1 MIIFVGSK
9 TPTMNEKY
17 EEIVKNAV
25 SNGYSLERFQEIL
38 SKANFP
44 ESDINSLSEAYTLK
58 KKGTTPS
65 ESPEAQGS
73 MDSTSSS
80 VDADSSLA
88 SPLDATSQG
97 GDYAQGFK
105 QQEILKGIASLDVTS
120 EVATPWSTI
129 KEEED
134 YHRANNNQEAVI
146 DVARKRKE
154 LLDGLNRELEN
165 AVTPGQKLA
174 IGARMDEVNKEYTN
188 LTGDKNPIINENG
201 NTIDESRQNLT
212 NEFQRTAYEVYDDV
226 MEKAETRSEDLDLQ
240 GASNSYILS
249 MVQSIG
255 NQGKALSLAWQDLD
269 AKEGSLDMDFQDL
282 RYDQQIEQIANLYR
296 IGIDKERLQTSAT
309 EDLFVQDEDGNL
321 NVGDG
326 LKKVGLGVAQTI
338 PQIAFTILAPEV
350 ALPVM
355 GAASG
360 ASTWVD
366 VRDRADLNKAQKVSL
381 AVIAGASEYAFER
394 IGIGEINKA
403 RRSLGLI
410 DDIPK
415 STRLR
420 MAKDWITEKNQ
431 LAGAFVN
438 SRAGSALGSA
448 TAEGL
453 EELGVS
459 ITNQVAAHAIAGDE
473 FNGYE
478 IADSFMIGFAA
489 GGGTATVPATL
500 AAGFSAVGSTPFLKD
515 RVKIVNDIKKYKDLA
530 SNPNLSKSERKEL
543 ELELER
549 SNLELKELVNK
560 EEKFYASMNEQDQMD
575 ILSLN
580 QKIRSKID
588 LHAKMKSQEGKDK
601 IMRDVQGLLKEKTEI
616 EKTYGDPF
624 SIVENEDGK
633 VQRKPYKDRKRAE
646 KLNAMLNE
654 LGLGQVE
661 ETAETLA
668 ESTVEFT
675 EDTNLDELVNE
686 FMGDITDAQLT
697 KYGTSRTEIRQA
709 LKETRNMFSALKGIN
724 PDSKIFIHK
733 TPKAFESATGESALD
748 ASGIFLPKES
758 NKNEIHLFAP
768 ALAAGTAIHEVGH
781 EIAGQMG
788 GGFIQEFMKGMSDAV
803 QGDSFLSERYGSFLK
818 GYVEEGADL
827 SEIQEEFFAEF
838 LQDLARGN
846 VSVEV
851 EKSLLNKL
859 RGVINKYAGTDLKI
873 TDERSTLIEAISRM
887 GEKIARG
894 EDILDEALLATV
906 ALEDGMG
913 VAMVNANESDVVG
926 KKKKRQ
932 IITSDD
938 VETYSFKDVVDRVNG
953 RVLLITSDNT
963 GVGNVDGN
971 ELYGG
976 LLYSFLPENV
986 RDGVGFASVDQK
998 SVSSVMKFVETIG
1011 PEGQDVAVFVMQQSP
1026 SAMLG
1031 NYYGFKYFLDAVASS
1046 VPKEQTREILDDFKK
1061 SIVGKKDV
1069 IAAVKS
1075 KLPTLESLPDAA
1087 QKDVDYTQYGNW
1099 KKGAE
1104 VTFNKFIETIDSI
1117 DELTPENIS
1126 VLMDS
1131 TSFKFRKAIVEFL
1144 LPKGYGIE
1152 KGVLSIKKPE
1162 AGKGVP
1168 LLKQAVAKAG
1178 FSQFDFYSKYS
1189 QPEFA
1194 QPEELIAQLNQGQ
1207 KGDWGYIYSGFITN
1221 KNLDSGKSF
1230 QDASGVVHPQFN
1242 AKIPSN
1248 ENFLLDSGYQIDDKF
1263 KDVLGYRASEK
1274 KPNFARVSIAG
1285 SMFMGSPT
1293 KESQSSVVTMANS
1306 LLGGE
1311 KEGLTTQSVIKSTAK
1326 KRKRVQENKAQP
1338 SKEGTW
1344 FVSRDFESV
1353 MNEFPDLYKE
1363 SLDAD
1368 IDKDKFIK
1376 ENNVISIFHGGLAFS
1391 GGKPKKPTEM
1401 SFYAS
1406 SEQSEAKLYAEMEE
1420 GEKASVVE
1428 IFISENDVVDEDVL
1442 FDIMIDMDLRPELY
1456 PETIANE
1463 GYASEWLDPRN
1474 NDFYALSKADRSRLF
1489 KEVSKRGIKAIKIR
1503 DGRNEKSPK
1512 YPADV
1517 TNYIIV
1523 DPSVD
1528 ANTSIE
1534 DFADAKGI
1542 NLESYMSAEAS
1553 GTGNETQVTTNNGTY
1568 QKMINYFKSID
1579 ENFKKKTFADINGGL
1594 GTSNQ
1599 LKYENDI
1606 DNYQVI
1612 EPFYDRKRFPVYS
1625 MTMEDANKA
1634 VKLLGL
1640 NESDKPH
1647 GELNKYVKK
1656 NEEHFTRFETL
1667 VKKGKLPSSKL
1678 KPDYVE
1684 QNGYDIPSESIDYAM
1699 SNAVLNVIP
1708 GDIRQDVTLNFGRSL
1723 KVGGVGLL
1731 STRGTDVATN
1741 KSNVSLSED
1750 PLEFYVASKYT
1761 YQKGFTPNELQA
1773 YVQDV
1778 LGPDFEVERYNKLS
1792 GPAVIIKRIDNTQDL
1807 ESKFVFQNEG
1817 KLKAKKRLNVSNI
1830 GFVSNSV
1837 SSYIESS
1844 LKKQGYTVDVP
1855 YKNPSDR
1862 SIYRYIWARK
1872 GRLDQKVI
1880 ALRVSDHPQRERGS
1894 IYMSEAFRKPTV
1906 GDPFFKQFK
1915 NDAGFDAPSDVMI
1928 FNMYDSNSYGFAMRK
1943 LEEEGLVPAGARNF
1957 VLSRKAVLEGFIDS
1971 FASLPEEGREKAF
1984 ENMIYDLG
1992 FDRATAKEFTKQVS
2006 NEFGKEVSTQEG
2018 FGRVIMANIFQATK
2032 KNNNVLL
2039 DKFFGDIEES
2049 LRAGKDLQD
2058 VMDKYLEDIQKGA
2071 TKEEVSVRMQKV
2083 LRGLEKSYIDRQSN
2097 VKRLVGE
2104 ANMEAVEDL
2113 IITRAGAGAWSKVQF
2128 NKFEKEI
2135 YSGLNSEQ
2143 LEGLDKLIFAMRVIQ
2158 VDSNFDSREKERPKH
2173 PLGFTKEKAEASI
2186 KALKFELGSEMVNE
2200 LERRANV
2207 YFESMRSLFEEAYQ
2221 EGLVTTEAY
2230 EALKNDNYSPRKFLN
2245 FVLNPE
2251 DGTFKNSDSTSKD
2264 FLGELKE
2271 GSEASLIMDSRYL
2284 LQVHTRNTQ
2293 NKIFYN
2299 RMVFN
2304 LAEQIEGKDLD
2315 WIMPSNVKEVEIG
2328 EPVDLSEPGE
2338 ESFMYQPTD
2347 EKVAKPEKGYKNLY
2361 YFQGGRLKALQIKEE
2376 YYSELL
2382 DLEVLA
2388 KSSSSFGRGA
2398 EKTLGALNSV
2408 LRFNATGAG
2417 NPLFFMKDFFRNWL
2431 YAIFRSDVYGRSSFT
2446 VSSAL
2451 MMKDLYSATK
2461 DKVLGRKDYIDLA
2474 KHGGLMDFLAIE
2486 SSPFKNLVY
2495 RKGDSMGFVKRG
2507 IQKTTTG
2514 LTYLSE
2520 TTEVAF
2526 RVAIYKRDLKQRIQ
2540 DYIADNGNEPTQDEL
2555 EALKFSAARASREI
2569 LDFSQGGLAS
2579 KKLDKLLVP
2588 YLNVA
2593 VQGTRG
2599 ILQSMRKDPAKFIR
2613 FMGELGTIAAAIT
2626 YLRLSIDDEEDD
2638 QNIPEYDKRKNFIF
2652 WTGETDEEGK
2662 RQYIRIPKAEQL
2674 SGFLRVFE
2682 IMMEKQIKGEGAFK
2696 DWTADDWKAIGQ
2708 SFSMF
2713 VPVSDVGSFVPAWA
2727 QSLIAYGWNY
2737 DMFRDQVISY
2747 DLGDVLPQDE
2757 GVDSERIEYF
2767 YKALGSAI
2775 GASPSRM
2782 KAAVEKMTT
2791 TPNNSIV
2798 VSLAYGI
2805 ADVLAYGTV
2814 DLGDEI
2820 KAKSNKSSAYQLI
2833 KALNPKERFIK
2844 ESNPKLKMYE
2854 EDIRAKELR
2863 MEEGSKMKLLKISV
2877 EKYVDELINGTMS
2890 RADIIREVE
2899 ALTDEQDL
2907 RNAAVRF
2914 ITKTAQRKDLGI
2926 TSQHWD
2932 VYSAR
2937 SAEEQA
2943 LYLVKH
2949 FKDEESIGLEVKK
2962 MRQAIGFRPA
2972 RELEK
2977 EVLILLN
2984 NR

>member
-17 EEIVKNAV
+17 EELVKNAV

-38 SKANFP
+38 ANANFP
-44 ESDINSLSEAYTLK
+44 ESDIASLSEAYTLK

-65 ESPEAQGS
+65 GSQGAEGS

-88 SPLDATSQG
+88 APLDATSQG

-105 QQEILKGIASLDVTS
+105 QQEILKDIATLDVTS
-120 EVATPWSTI
+120 EATTPWSTI

-134 YHRANNNQEAVI
+134 YHRTNNNQEAVI

-201 NTIDESRQNLT
+201 NTVDESKENLT

-226 MEKAETRSEDLDLQ
+226 MEKAETRAEDLDSQ
-240 GASNSYILS
+240 GSTNSYILS

-309 EDLFVQDEDGNL
+309 EDLFVEDEDGNL
-321 NVGDG
+321 NIGDG
-326 LKKVGLGVAQTI
+326 FKKIGLGVAQTV

-394 IGIGEINKA
+394 IGIREINKA
-403 RRSLGLI
+403 RKSLGLI
-410 DDIPK
+410 DNMPK
-415 STRLR
+415 STRLN
-420 MAKDWITEKNQ
+420 MAKDWVTSQNK

-500 AAGFSAVGSTPFLKD
+500 AAGFSAVGSTPLLKD
-515 RVKIVNDIKKYKDLA
+515 RIKIINDIKKYKDLA

-624 SIVENEDGK
+624 SIVENENGK
-633 VQRKPYKDRKRAE
+633 VERKPYKDRKRAE

-709 LKETRNMFSALKGIN
+709 LKETRNMFSALKSIN

-733 TPKAFESATGESALD
+733 TPKAFEGATGESALD

-788 GGFIQEFMKGMSDAV
+788 GGFIQEFMKGMNDAV
-803 QGDSFLSERYGSFLK
+803 QGDTFLSERYGSFLK
-818 GYVEEGADL
+818 GYVQEGADL

-859 RGVINKYAGTDLKI
+859 RSVINKYAGTDLKI
-873 TDERSTLIEAISRM
+873 TDARSTLIEAISRM

-906 ALEDGMG
+906 SLEDGMG
-913 VAMVNANESDVVG
+913 VAVVNANESDVVN

-938 VETYSFKDVVDRVNG
+938 VETYSFKDVIDRVNG
-953 RVLLITSDNT
+953 RVLIITSDNT
-963 GVGNVDGN
+963 GVGNVDGD

-986 RDGVGFASVDQK
+986 RDGVGFASVDTK
-998 SVSSVMKFVETIG
+998 SVTSIMNFVEAVG

-1031 NYYGFKYFLDAVASS
+1031 NYYAFKYFLNAMSRS
-1046 VPKEQTREILDDFKK
+1046 VTKEQNKDVINDLKDSLVKKK
-1061 SIVGKKDV
+1061 SIIEALKSGVPTKQNIPIHSMTIEDANKAMKLLGIRKQKNPYVAISKHVSESKKN
-1069 IAAVKS
+1069 
-1075 KLPTLESLPDAA
+1075 E
-1087 QKDVDYTQYGNW
+1087 NW
-1099 KKGAE
+1099 KQ
-1104 VTFNKFIETIDSI
+1104 NKEKFDSI
-1117 DELTPENIS
+1117 VKQGLLPSYNPNIVEEMEFIDWSKFGEWKGKTSEERQEGKSSYENFVRILNTVEEITPDTVSEL
-1126 VLMDS
+1126 LDA
-1131 TSFKFRKAIVEFL
+1131 TSFKFRQTLMKL
-1144 LPKGYGIE
+1144 LIPTGFGDSKG
-1152 KGVLSIKKPE
+1152 SFMFKKPY
-1162 AGKGVP
+1162 ADSSSP
-1168 LLKQAVAKAG
+1168 LVKQILAENG
-1178 FSQFDFYSKYS
+1178 YSQADFFMKYS

-1194 QPEELIAQLNQGQ
+1194 EPEELLNQL
-1207 KGDWGYIYSGFITN
+1207 KGGKEADWGYTYSGFITN
-1221 KNLDSGKSF
+1221 KNLESGKEF
-1230 QDASGVVHPQFN
+1230 QDNSGLVHPQFN
-1242 AKIPSN
+1242 AKIPSS
-1248 ENFLLDSGYQIDDKF
+1248 ENFLLDSGYQIDNKF
-1263 KDVLGYRASEK
+1263 KGVLNYRDSNK
-1274 KPNFARVSIAG
+1274 DPDYIRVSIAG
-1285 SMFMGSPT
+1285 SMFMGSRGT
-1293 KESQSSVVTMANS
+1293 KSQSSVVTLANS

-1326 KRKRVQENKAQP
+1326 KRKRVDENKVEP

-1344 FVSRDFESV
+1344 LRSRDFDSV
-1353 MNEFPDLYKE
+1353 MDEFPDLYKE
-1363 SLDAD
+1363 S
-1368 IDKDKFIK
+1368 ID
-1376 ENNVISIFHGGLAFS
+1376 
-1391 GGKPKKPTEM
+1391 
-1401 SFYAS
+1401 
-1406 SEQSEAKLYAEMEE
+1406 EE
-1420 GEKASVVE
+1420 
-1428 IFISENDVVDEDVL
+1428 
-1442 FDIMIDMDLRPELY
+1442 
-1456 PETIANE
+1456 
-1463 GYASEWLDPRN
+1463 
-1474 NDFYALSKADRSRLF
+1474 
-1489 KEVSKRGIKAIKIR
+1489 
-1503 DGRNEKSPK
+1503 
-1512 YPADV
+1512 
-1517 TNYIIV
+1517 
-1523 DPSVD
+1523 
-1528 ANTSIE
+1528 
-1534 DFADAKGI
+1534 
-1542 NLESYMSAEAS
+1542 AEAS

-1568 QKMINYFKSID
+1568 QKMINYFKGID
-1579 ENFKKKTFADINGGL
+1579 KNFKSKTFADINGGL

-1625 MTMEDANKA
+1625 MTMADANKA
-1634 VKLLGL
+1634 IKLLGL
-1640 NESDKPH
+1640 NETDKPH

-1656 NEEHFTRFETL
+1656 NEENFTRFETL

-1678 KPDYVE
+1678 APDYVE
-1684 QNGYDIPSESIDYAM
+1684 QNGYDIPSESVDYAM

-1708 GDIRQDVTLNFGRSL
+1708 GDIRQDVTLNFGRAL
-1723 KVGGVGLL
+1723 KVGGVGVL
-1731 STRGTDVATN
+1731 STRGKDVATN
-1741 KSNVSLSED
+1741 KSNQSLSED

-1761 YQKGFTPNELQA
+1761 YQKGFTPSELQA

-1778 LGPDFEVERYNKLS
+1778 LGPDFEVEKYSKLS

-1830 GFVSNSV
+1830 GNVSNSV
-1837 SSYIESS
+1837 ASYIESS
-1844 LKKQGYTVDVP
+1844 LKKQGYTVDLP

-1862 SIYRYIWARK
+1862 SVYKYIWARK
-1872 GRLDQKVI
+1872 GRLDQRVI

-1928 FNMYDSNSYGFAMRK
+1928 FNMYDSNSYGLAMRK
-1943 LEEEGLVPAGARNF
+1943 LEEEGLVPSGARNF
-1957 VLSRKAVLEGFIDS
+1957 ILSRKAMLEGFIDS

-2006 NEFGKEVSTQEG
+2006 NEFGKETSTSPQ
-2018 FGRVIMANIFQATK
+2018 FGRVVMANIFQASK

-2039 DKFFGDIEES
+2039 NKFFGDIEES

-2058 VMDKYLEDIQKGA
+2058 VMDKYLEDIKKGA

-2113 IITRAGAGAWSKVQF
+2113 IITRSGAGAWSKVQF
-2128 NKFEKEI
+2128 SKFEKEI

-2158 VDSNFDSREKERPKH
+2158 VDSNFDSREKERPSH

-2207 YFESMRSLFEEAYQ
+2207 YFESMRSLFEEAYE

-2251 DGTFKNSDSTSKD
+2251 DGTFKNSDSSSKD
-2264 FLGELKE
+2264 FLAELKG
-2271 GSEASLIMDSRYL
+2271 GSEGSLIMDSRYL

-2304 LAEQIEGKDLD
+2304 LADQIEGKDLD
-2315 WIMPSNVKEVEIG
+2315 WIMPSNVKDVEIG
-2328 EPVDLSEPGE
+2328 EAVDLSEPGE
-2338 ESFMYQPTD
+2338 ESFMYQPTE
-2347 EKVAKPEKGYKNLY
+2347 EKVTKPEKGYKNLY
-2361 YFQGGRLKALQIKEE
+2361 YFQGGKLKALQIKEE
-2376 YYSELL
+2376 YYEELL

-2398 EKTLGALNSV
+2398 ERTLGALNSV

-2486 SSPFKNLVY
+2486 SSPYKNLVY
-2495 RKGDSMGFVKRG
+2495 RKGDSLGFVKRG

-2526 RVAIYKRDLKQRIQ
+2526 RVAIYKRDLKQRIE
-2540 DYIADNGNEPTQDEL
+2540 DYIADKGHEPTQDEL

-2613 FMGELGTIAAAIT
+2613 FTAELGTIAAAIT
-2626 YLRLSIDDEEDD
+2626 YLRLSVDDEDDD
-2638 QNIPEYDKRKNFIF
+2638 QNIAEYDKRKNFIF

-2662 RQYIRIPKAEQL
+2662 REYIRIPKAEQL
-2674 SGFLRVFE
+2674 AGFLRVFE
-2682 IMMEKQIKGEGAFK
+2682 IMMEKELKGDGAFK

-2737 DMFRDQVISY
+2737 DMFRDQLIAY
-2747 DLGDVLPQDE
+2747 DMGDILPQDE
-2757 GVDSERIEYF
+2757 GIDSERIEYF
-2767 YKALGSAI
+2767 YKALGSSM
-2775 GASPSRM
+2775 GASPARM

-2791 TPNNSIV
+2791 TPSNSIV

-2833 KALNPKERFIK
+2833 KALNPKERFIRK
-2844 ESNPKLKMYE
+2844 TNPNLKLYE
-2854 EDIRAKELR
+2854 DDLSAKELR
-2863 MEEGSKMKLLKISV
+2863 MQEGSKMKLLKVSV

-2890 RADIIREVE
+2890 RTDIIREVE

-2949 FKDEESIGLEVKK
+2949 FKDEESIGLEVRK

-2977 EVLILLN
+2977 EVKTLLN
-2984 NR
+2984 NK

>member
-17 EEIVKNAV
+17 EELVKNAV
-25 SNGYSLERFQEIL
+25 SNGHSLERFQEIL
-38 SKANFP
+38 ANANFP
-44 ESDINSLSEAYTLK
+44 ESDIASLSEAYTLK

-65 ESPEAQGS
+65 ESQGAEGS

-88 SPLDATSQG
+88 APLDATSQG

-134 YHRANNNQEAVI
+134 YHRANNNQEGVI
-146 DVARKRKE
+146 EVARKRKDE
-154 LLDGLNRELEN
+154 LDFLNTSINVSSGQAIAFRQYTGVDESKNLGLSEESLISQ
-165 AVTPGQKLA
+165 ASKL
-174 IGARMDEVNKEYTN
+174 NKQYTD
-188 LTGDKNPIINENG
+188 LTGDDNKIIEEDGSVNE
-201 NTIDESRQNLT
+201 ESKENLT
-212 NEFQRTAYEVYDDV
+212 KEFQRTSYEVYDDV
-226 MEKAETRSEDLDLQ
+226 MDSAKTRAEDLEMQDAWNPYVAAMGQSVINMATDLTYTLQ
-240 GASNSYILS
+240 DMFAPEGA
-249 MVQSIG
+249 
-255 NQGKALSLAWQDLD
+255 
-269 AKEGSLDMDFQDL
+269 MDSKMQYY
-282 RYDQQIEQIANLYR
+282 RYDKQIEHLANLYR
-296 IGIDKERLQTSAT
+296 VGIEEDRLQTSAT
-309 EDLFVQDEDGNL
+309 EDLFVRDEDGNL
-321 NVGDG
+321 NIGDG
-326 LKKVGLGVAQTI
+326 FKKIGFGVAQTL
-338 PQIAFTILAPEV
+338 PQIAFTIAAPEI
-350 ALPVM
+350 ALPIM
-355 GAASG
+355 GASSA
-360 ASTWVD
+360 ASTWID
-366 VRDRADLNKAQKVSL
+366 VRDRADLNQSQKVSL
-381 AVIAGASEYAFER
+381 ALIAGASEYAFER

-403 RRSLGLI
+403 RRSLGII
-410 DDIPK
+410 DNIPK
-415 STRLR
+415 STRLN
-420 MAKDWITEKNQ
+420 MAKDWVTSQNK

-438 SRAGSALGSA
+438 SRIGGALGSA

-459 ITNQVAAHAIAGDE
+459 ITNQVAAHKIAGDE

-500 AAGFSAVGSTPFLKD
+500 AAGFSAVGSTPLLKD
-515 RVKIVNDIKKYKDLA
+515 RIKIINDIKKYKDLA

-624 SIVENEDGK
+624 SIVENENGK
-633 VQRKPYKDRKRAE
+633 VERKPYKDRKRAE

-709 LKETRNMFSALKGIN
+709 LKETRNMFSALKSIN

-733 TPKAFESATGESALD
+733 TPKAFEGATGESALD

-788 GGFIQEFMKGMSDAV
+788 GGFIQEFMKGMNDAV
-803 QGDSFLSERYGSFLK
+803 QGDTFLSERYGSFLK

-859 RGVINKYAGTDLKI
+859 RSVINKYAGTDLKI
-873 TDERSTLIEAISRM
+873 TDARTTLIEAISRM

-906 ALEDGMG
+906 SLEDGMG
-913 VAMVNANESDVVG
+913 VAVVNANESDVVN

-938 VETYSFKDVVDRVNG
+938 VETYSFKDVIDRVNG
-953 RVLLITSDNT
+953 RVLIITSDNT
-963 GVGNVDGN
+963 GVGNVDGD

-998 SVSSVMKFVETIG
+998 SVSSIMNFVETIG
-1011 PEGQDVAVFVMQQSP
+1011 PEGQDVAVFIMQQSP
-1026 SAMLG
+1026 GAMLG
-1031 NYYGFKYFLDAVASS
+1031 NYYGMKYFLNAVSKS
-1046 VPKEQTREILDDFKK
+1046 VPKEQTREVLDNLK
-1061 SIVGKKDV
+1061 SAIVGKKDV
-1069 IAAVKS
+1069 IEALKSDLPVVKDI
-1075 KLPTLESLPDAA
+1075 PESQRDNI
-1087 QKDVDYTQYGNW
+1087 DWTQYGNW
-1099 KKGAE
+1099 KGRTPQEKQASE
-1104 VTFNKFIETIDSI
+1104 KVYNDFVEMLDSI
-1117 DELTPENIS
+1117 EELSPEVIS
-1126 VLMDS
+1126 ALIDV
-1131 TSFKFRKAIVEFL
+1131 TSFKFRKSLMEFLIPSGYGKVKGNVEFKA
-1144 LPKGYGIE
+1144 PYASE
-1152 KGVLSIKKPE
+1152 KAPLIKKIL
-1162 AGKGVP
+1162 ADSGYS
-1168 LLKQAVAKAG
+1168 QA
-1178 FSQFDFYSKYS
+1178 DFFMKYS

-1194 QPEELIAQLNQGQ
+1194 QPEELISQLKEG
-1207 KGDWGYIYSGFITN
+1207 KEADWGYTYSGFITN
-1221 KNLDSGKSF
+1221 KNLESGEEF
-1230 QDASGVVHPQFN
+1230 QKNSGVVHPQFN
-1242 AKIPSN
+1242 AKIPSS
-1248 ENFLLDSGYQIDDKF
+1248 ENFLLDSGYQIDNKF
-1263 KDVLGYRASEK
+1263 KGVLNYRDSNK
-1274 KPNFARVSIAG
+1274 DPNYVRVSIAG
-1285 SMFMGSPT
+1285 SMFMGSRGT
-1293 KESQSSVVTMANS
+1293 KSQSSVVTLANS

-1326 KRKRVQENKAQP
+1326 KRKRVDQNKVEP

-1344 FVSRDFESV
+1344 IRSRDFDSV
-1353 MNEFPDLYKE
+1353 MDEFPDLYKE
-1363 SLDAD
+1363 S
-1368 IDKDKFIK
+1368 ID
-1376 ENNVISIFHGGLAFS
+1376 
-1391 GGKPKKPTEM
+1391 
-1401 SFYAS
+1401 
-1406 SEQSEAKLYAEMEE
+1406 EE
-1420 GEKASVVE
+1420 
-1428 IFISENDVVDEDVL
+1428 
-1442 FDIMIDMDLRPELY
+1442 
-1456 PETIANE
+1456 
-1463 GYASEWLDPRN
+1463 
-1474 NDFYALSKADRSRLF
+1474 
-1489 KEVSKRGIKAIKIR
+1489 
-1503 DGRNEKSPK
+1503 
-1512 YPADV
+1512 
-1517 TNYIIV
+1517 
-1523 DPSVD
+1523 
-1528 ANTSIE
+1528 
-1534 DFADAKGI
+1534 
-1542 NLESYMSAEAS
+1542 AEAS

-1568 QKMINYFKSID
+1568 QKMINYFKGID
-1579 ENFKKKTFADINGGL
+1579 KNFKSKTFADINGGL

-1625 MTMEDANKA
+1625 MTMADANKA
-1634 VKLLGL
+1634 IKLLGL
-1640 NESDKPH
+1640 NETDKPH

-1656 NEEHFTRFETL
+1656 NEENFTRFETL

-1678 KPDYVE
+1678 APDYVE

-1708 GDIRQDVTLNFGRSL
+1708 GDIRQDVTLNFGRAL
-1723 KVGGVGLL
+1723 KVGGVGVL
-1731 STRGTDVATN
+1731 STRGKDVATN
-1741 KSNVSLSED
+1741 KSNQSLSED

-1761 YQKGFTPNELQA
+1761 YQKGFTPSELQA

-1778 LGPDFEVERYNKLS
+1778 LGPDFEVEKYSKLS

-1807 ESKFVFQNEG
+1807 ESKFVFQNKG

-1830 GFVSNSV
+1830 GNVSNSV
-1837 SSYIESS
+1837 ASYIESS
-1844 LKKQGYTVDVP
+1844 LKKQGYTVDLP

-1862 SIYRYIWARK
+1862 SVYKYLWARK
-1872 GRLDQKVI
+1872 GRLDQRVI

-1928 FNMYDSNSYGFAMRK
+1928 FNMYDSSSYGLAMRK
-1943 LEEEGLVPAGARNF
+1943 LEEEGLVPSGARNF
-1957 VLSRKAVLEGFIDS
+1957 ILSRKAMLEGFIDS

-2006 NEFGKEVSTQEG
+2006 NEFGKETSTSPQ
-2018 FGRVIMANIFQATK
+2018 FGRVVMANIFQASK

-2039 DKFFGDIEES
+2039 NKFFGDIEES

-2058 VMDKYLEDIQKGA
+2058 VMDKYLEDIKKGA

-2113 IITRAGAGAWSKVQF
+2113 IITRSGAGAWSKVQF
-2128 NKFEKEI
+2128 SKFEKEI

-2158 VDSNFDSREKERPKH
+2158 VDSNFDSREKERPSH

-2207 YFESMRSLFEEAYQ
+2207 YFESMRSLFEEAYE

-2251 DGTFKNSDSTSKD
+2251 DGTFKNSDSSSKD
-2264 FLGELKE
+2264 FLAELKG
-2271 GSEASLIMDSRYL
+2271 GSEGSLIMDSRYL

-2304 LAEQIEGKDLD
+2304 LADQIEGKDLD
-2315 WIMPSNVKEVEIG
+2315 WIMPSNVKDVEIG
-2328 EPVDLSEPGE
+2328 EPIDLSEPGE
-2338 ESFMYQPTD
+2338 ESFMYQPTE
-2347 EKVAKPEKGYKNLY
+2347 EKVTKPEKGYKNLY
-2361 YFQGGRLKALQIKEE
+2361 YFQGGKLKALQIKEE
-2376 YYSELL
+2376 YYEELL

-2388 KSSSSFGRGA
+2388 KSSTSFGRGA
-2398 EKTLGALNSV
+2398 ERTLGALNSV

-2486 SSPFKNLVY
+2486 SSPYKNLVY
-2495 RKGDSMGFVKRG
+2495 RKGDSLGFVKRG

-2526 RVAIYKRDLKQRIQ
+2526 RVAIYKRDLKQRIE
-2540 DYIADNGNEPTQDEL
+2540 DYIAKEGHEPTQDEL

-2613 FMGELGTIAAAIT
+2613 FTAELGTIAAAIT
-2626 YLRLSIDDEEDD
+2626 YLRLSIDDEDDD
-2638 QNIPEYDKRKNFIF
+2638 QNIAEYDKRKNFIF

-2662 RQYIRIPKAEQL
+2662 REYIRIPKAEQL
-2674 SGFLRVFE
+2674 AGFLRVFE
-2682 IMMEKQIKGEGAFK
+2682 IMMEKQLKGDGAFK
-2696 DWTADDWKAIGQ
+2696 NWTVDDWKAIGE

-2727 QSLIAYGWNY
+2727 QSIMAYSYNW
-2737 DMFRDQVISY
+2737 DMFRKQVVSY
-2747 DLGDVLPQDE
+2747 EMGDLLPQDE
-2757 GVDSERIEYF
+2757 GINNERIEYF
-2767 YKALGSAI
+2767 YKALGSAM
-2775 GASPSRM
+2775 GASPARM

-2791 TPNNSIV
+2791 TPSNSVV

-2805 ADVLAYGTV
+2805 ADALAYGTV

-2820 KAKSNKSSAYQLI
+2820 KAKSKKSSAYQLI

-2844 ESNPKLKMYE
+2844 ESNPNIKNYQEDYVAKEMEMEQGSQIKMLKM
-2854 EDIRAKELR
+2854 KT
-2863 MEEGSKMKLLKISV
+2863 
-2877 EKYVDELINGTMS
+2877 EKYSDDLINGKIS
-2890 RADIIREVE
+2890 IEEVVSE
-2899 ALTDEQDL
+2899 VKKLTDEPDL
-2907 RNAAVRF
+2907 IKLTVRWVS
-2914 ITKTAQRKDLGI
+2914 KTAIRRRFGI
-2926 TSQHWD
+2926 GSTHSD
-2932 VYSAR
+2932 VYYSRTAKM
-2937 SAEEQA
+2937 QA
-2943 LYLVKH
+2943 HFLVKH
-2949 FKDEESIGLEVKK
+2949 FGDEDNIKEEVNRMNK
-2962 MRQAIGFRPA
+2962 ALGFRPA
-2972 RELEK
+2972 LGLK
-2977 EVLILLN
+2977 QEVDKLLN
-2984 NR
+2984 NK

>member
-1 MIIFVGSK
+1 
-9 TPTMNEKY
+9 MNEKY

-88 SPLDATSQG
+88 APLDASSQG

-134 YHRANNNQEAVI
+134 YHRANNNQEGVI
-146 DVARKRKE
+146 EVARKRKDQ
-154 LLDGLNRELEN
+154 LDFLNTSINVSSGDAIAFRQYTGVDESQQRGLNEESL
-165 AVTPGQKLA
+165 VSQSSKL
-174 IGARMDEVNKEYTN
+174 NKQYTD
-188 LTGDKNPIINENG
+188 LTGDNNKIIEEDGSVNE
-201 NTIDESRQNLT
+201 ESKDNLT
-212 NEFQRTAYEVYDDV
+212 KEFQRTSYEVYEDV
-226 MEKAETRSEDLDLQ
+226 MDNAKTRADDLEMQDAWNPYVAAMGQSVINQATALTYTLQ
-240 GASNSYILS
+240 DMFAPEGA
-249 MVQSIG
+249 
-255 NQGKALSLAWQDLD
+255 
-269 AKEGSLDMDFQDL
+269 MDTKFQDF
-282 RYDQQIEQIANLYR
+282 RYDQQIEHLATLYR
-296 IGIDKERLQTSAT
+296 VGVEEDRLQTSAT
-309 EDLFVQDEDGNL
+309 EDLFVKDEDGNL
-321 NVGDG
+321 NIGDG
-326 LKKVGLGVAQTI
+326 FRKIGLGVAQTI
-338 PQIAFTILAPEV
+338 PQIAFTIAAPEI

-366 VRDRADLNKAQKVSL
+366 IRDRADLNKSQKVSL
-381 AVIAGASEYAFER
+381 AIIAGASEYAFER

-403 RRSLGLI
+403 RKSLGII
-410 DDIPK
+410 DNIPK
-415 STRLR
+415 STRLN
-420 MAKDWITEKNQ
+420 MAKDWVTSQNK

-438 SRAGSALGSA
+438 SRIGGALGSA

-459 ITNQVAAHAIAGDE
+459 ITNQVAAHKIAGDE

-500 AAGFSAVGSTPFLKD
+500 AAGFSAVGSTPLLKD
-515 RVKIVNDIKKYKDLA
+515 RIKIINDIKKYKDLA
-530 SNPNLSKSERKEL
+530 SNPSLSKSERKEL

-624 SIVENEDGK
+624 SIVENENGK
-633 VQRKPYKDRKRAE
+633 VERKPYKDRKRAE

-709 LKETRNMFSALKGIN
+709 LKETRNMFSALKSIN

-733 TPKAFESATGESALD
+733 TPKAFEGATGESALD

-859 RGVINKYAGTDLKI
+859 RSVINKYAGTDLKI

-906 ALEDGMG
+906 SLEDGMG
-913 VAMVNANESDVVG
+913 VAVVNANESDVVN

-938 VETYSFKDVVDRVNG
+938 VETYSFKDVIDRVDG
-953 RVLLITSDNT
+953 RVLIITSDNT
-963 GVGNVDGN
+963 GVGNVDGD

-998 SVSSVMKFVETIG
+998 SVSSIMNFVEAVG

-1026 SAMLG
+1026 GAMLG
-1031 NYYGFKYFLDAVASS
+1031 NYYGMKYFLNAVSKS
-1046 VPKEQTREILDDFKK
+1046 VPKEQTREVLDNLK
-1061 SIVGKKDV
+1061 SAIVGKKDV
-1069 IAAVKS
+1069 IAALKSDLPIVKNI
-1075 KLPTLESLPDAA
+1075 PESQRDNI
-1087 QKDVDYTQYGNW
+1087 DWTQYGNW
-1099 KKGAE
+1099 KGKTEIEKQASEKVYNDFVEMLDSVEELSPE
-1104 VTFNKFIETIDSI
+1104 VISALID
-1117 DELTPENIS
+1117 
-1126 VLMDS
+1126 V
-1131 TSFKFRKAIVEFL
+1131 TSFKFRKALMEFLIPTGYGKVKGTVEFKAPYASDKAPL
-1144 LPKGYGIE
+1144 
-1152 KGVLSIKKPE
+1152 IKQILAE
-1162 AGKGVP
+1162 
-1168 LLKQAVAKAG
+1168 AG
-1178 FSQFDFYSKYS
+1178 FSQADFFMKYS

-1194 QPEELIAQLNQGQ
+1194 QPEELINQLKDG
-1207 KGDWGYIYSGFITN
+1207 KEADWGYTYSGFITN
-1221 KNLDSGKSF
+1221 KNLDSGKEF
-1230 QDASGVVHPQFN
+1230 QDNSGVVHPQFN
-1242 AKIPSN
+1242 AKIPSS
-1248 ENFLLDSGYQIDDKF
+1248 ENFLLDSGYQIDNKF
-1263 KDVLGYRASEK
+1263 KGVLNYRDSNK
-1274 KPNFARVSIAG
+1274 DPNYIRVSIAG
-1285 SMFMGSPT
+1285 SMFMGSRG
-1293 KESQSSVVTMANS
+1293 KKSQSSVVTLANS

-1326 KRKRVQENKAQP
+1326 KRKRVDENKVEP

-1344 FVSRDFESV
+1344 IRSRDFDSV
-1353 MNEFPDLYKE
+1353 MDEFPDLYKE
-1363 SLDAD
+1363 S
-1368 IDKDKFIK
+1368 ID
-1376 ENNVISIFHGGLAFS
+1376 
-1391 GGKPKKPTEM
+1391 
-1401 SFYAS
+1401 
-1406 SEQSEAKLYAEMEE
+1406 EE
-1420 GEKASVVE
+1420 
-1428 IFISENDVVDEDVL
+1428 
-1442 FDIMIDMDLRPELY
+1442 
-1456 PETIANE
+1456 
-1463 GYASEWLDPRN
+1463 
-1474 NDFYALSKADRSRLF
+1474 
-1489 KEVSKRGIKAIKIR
+1489 
-1503 DGRNEKSPK
+1503 
-1512 YPADV
+1512 
-1517 TNYIIV
+1517 
-1523 DPSVD
+1523 
-1528 ANTSIE
+1528 
-1534 DFADAKGI
+1534 
-1542 NLESYMSAEAS
+1542 AEAS

-1568 QKMINYFKSID
+1568 QKMINYFKGID
-1579 ENFKKKTFADINGGL
+1579 KNFKSKTFADINGGL

-1625 MTMEDANKA
+1625 MTMADANKA
-1634 VKLLGL
+1634 IKLLGL
-1640 NESDKPH
+1640 NETDKPH

-1656 NEEHFTRFETL
+1656 NEENFTRFETL

-1678 KPDYVE
+1678 TPDYVE

-1708 GDIRQDVTLNFGRSL
+1708 GDIRQDVTLNFGRAL
-1723 KVGGVGLL
+1723 KVGGVGVL
-1731 STRGTDVATN
+1731 STRGKDVATN
-1741 KSNVSLSED
+1741 KSNQSLSED

-1761 YQKGFTPNELQA
+1761 YQKGFTPSELQA

-1778 LGPDFEVERYNKLS
+1778 LGQDFEVEKYSKLS

-1837 SSYIESS
+1837 SAYIESS

-1855 YKNPSDR
+1855 YKNPSKE

-1880 ALRVSDHPQRERGS
+1880 ALRVSTHKQRERGS

-1915 NDAGFDAPSDVMI
+1915 NDAKFDAPSDVMI

-1957 VLSRKAVLEGFIDS
+1957 VLSRKAILEGFIDS

-2006 NEFGKEVSTQEG
+2006 NEFGKETSTSPQ
-2018 FGRVIMANIFQATK
+2018 FGRVVMANIFQASK

-2039 DKFFGDIEES
+2039 NKFFGDIEES

-2058 VMDKYLEDIQKGA
+2058 VMDKYLEDIKKGA

-2113 IITRAGAGAWSKVQF
+2113 IITRSGAGAWSKVQF
-2128 NKFEKEI
+2128 SKFEKEI

-2158 VDSNFDSREKERPKH
+2158 VDSNFDSREKERPSH

-2251 DGTFKNSDSTSKD
+2251 DGTFKNSDSSSKD
-2264 FLGELKE
+2264 FLAELKG
-2271 GSEASLIMDSRYL
+2271 GSEGSLIMDSRYL

-2299 RMVFN
+2299 RMVFS

-2361 YFQGGRLKALQIKEE
+2361 YFQGGKLKALQIKEE
-2376 YYSELL
+2376 YYEELL

-2398 EKTLGALNSV
+2398 ERTLGALNSV

-2446 VSSAL
+2446 ISSAL

-2486 SSPFKNLVY
+2486 SSPYKNLVY
-2495 RKGDSMGFVKRG
+2495 RKGDSLGFVKRG

-2526 RVAIYKRDLKQRIQ
+2526 RVAIYKRDLKQRIE
-2540 DYIADNGNEPTQDEL
+2540 DYVAKEGHEPTQDEL

-2613 FMGELGTIAAAIT
+2613 FTAELGTIAAAIT

-2674 SGFLRVFE
+2674 AGFLRIFE

-2737 DMFRDQVISY
+2737 DMFRDQVVSY
-2747 DLGDVLPQDE
+2747 DMGDILPQDE
-2757 GVDSERIEYF
+2757 GIDSERIEYF

-2820 KAKSNKSSAYQLI
+2820 KSKSNKSSAYQLI

-2854 EDIRAKELR
+2854 EDISAKELR
-2863 MEEGSKMKLLKISV
+2863 MQEGSKMKLLKISV

>member
-38 SKANFP
+38 ANANFP

-65 ESPEAQGS
+65 ESQGAEGS

-88 SPLDATSQG
+88 APLDATSQG

-105 QQEILKGIASLDVTS
+105 QQEILKDIATLDVTS
-120 EVATPWSTI
+120 EATTPWSTI

-134 YHRANNNQEAVI
+134 YHRTNNNQEAVI
-146 DVARKRKE
+146 DVVRKRKE

-174 IGARMDEVNKEYTN
+174 IGARMDEVNREYTN

-201 NTIDESRQNLT
+201 NTVDESKENLT
-212 NEFQRTAYEVYDDV
+212 KEFQRTAYEVYDDV
-226 MEKAETRSEDLDLQ
+226 MEKAETRVEDLDYQ
-240 GASNSYILS
+240 GATNSYILS

-309 EDLFVQDEDGNL
+309 EDLFFKDEDGNL
-321 NVGDG
+321 NLGDG
-326 LKKVGLGVAQTI
+326 FKKIGLGVAQTV

-403 RRSLGLI
+403 RKSLGII
-410 DDIPK
+410 DNIPK
-415 STRLR
+415 STRLN
-420 MAKDWITEKNQ
+420 MAKDWVTSQNK

-438 SRAGSALGSA
+438 SRIGGALGSA

-500 AAGFSAVGSTPFLKD
+500 AAGFSAVGSTPLLKD
-515 RVKIVNDIKKYKDLA
+515 RIKIINDIKKYKDLA

-624 SIVENEDGK
+624 SIVENENGK
-633 VQRKPYKDRKRAE
+633 VERKPYKDRKRAE

-733 TPKAFESATGESALD
+733 TPKAFEGATGESALD

-803 QGDSFLSERYGSFLK
+803 QGDTFLSERYGSFLK
-818 GYVEEGADL
+818 GYVQEGADL

-859 RGVINKYAGTDLKI
+859 RSVINKYAGTDLKI

-906 ALEDGMG
+906 TLEDGMG
-913 VAMVNANESDVVG
+913 VAMVNANESNVVG
-926 KKKKRQ
+926 NKKKRQ

-953 RVLLITSDNT
+953 RVLIITSDNT
-963 GVGNVDGN
+963 GVGNVDGD

-998 SVSSVMKFVETIG
+998 SVSSIMNFVETIG
-1011 PEGQDVAVFVMQQSP
+1011 PEGQDVAVFIMQQSP
-1026 SAMLG
+1026 GAMLG
-1031 NYYGFKYFLDAVASS
+1031 NYYGMKYFLNAVSKS
-1046 VPKEQTREILDDFKK
+1046 VPKEQTREVLDNLK
-1061 SIVGKKDV
+1061 SAIVGKKDV
-1069 IAAVKS
+1069 IEALKSDLPVVKDI
-1075 KLPTLESLPDAA
+1075 PESQRGNIDW
-1087 QKDVDYTQYGNW
+1087 TQYGNW
-1099 KKGAE
+1099 KGRTPQEKQASE
-1104 VTFNKFIETIDSI
+1104 KVYNDFVEMLDSI
-1117 DELTPENIS
+1117 EELSPEVIS
-1126 VLMDS
+1126 ALIDV
-1131 TSFKFRKAIVEFL
+1131 TSFKFRKALMEFLIPSGYGKVKGNVEFKA
-1144 LPKGYGIE
+1144 PYASE
-1152 KGVLSIKKPE
+1152 KAPLIKKIL
-1162 AGKGVP
+1162 ADSGYS
-1168 LLKQAVAKAG
+1168 QA
-1178 FSQFDFYSKYS
+1178 DFFMKYS

-1194 QPEELIAQLNQGQ
+1194 QPEELISQLKEG
-1207 KGDWGYIYSGFITN
+1207 KEGDWGYTYSGFITN
-1221 KNLDSGKSF
+1221 KNLESGEEF
-1230 QDASGVVHPQFN
+1230 QKNSGVVHPQFN
-1242 AKIPSN
+1242 AKIPSS
-1248 ENFLLDSGYQIDDKF
+1248 ENFLLDSGYQIDNKF
-1263 KDVLGYRASEK
+1263 KGVLNYRDSNK
-1274 KPNFARVSIAG
+1274 DPNYIRVSIAG
-1285 SMFMGSPT
+1285 SMFMGSRGT
-1293 KESQSSVVTMANS
+1293 KSQSSVVTLANS

-1326 KRKRVQENKAQP
+1326 KRKRVDENKVEP

-1344 FVSRDFESV
+1344 IRSRDFDSV
-1353 MNEFPDLYKE
+1353 MDEFPDLYKE
-1363 SLDAD
+1363 S
-1368 IDKDKFIK
+1368 ID
-1376 ENNVISIFHGGLAFS
+1376 
-1391 GGKPKKPTEM
+1391 
-1401 SFYAS
+1401 
-1406 SEQSEAKLYAEMEE
+1406 EE
-1420 GEKASVVE
+1420 
-1428 IFISENDVVDEDVL
+1428 
-1442 FDIMIDMDLRPELY
+1442 
-1456 PETIANE
+1456 
-1463 GYASEWLDPRN
+1463 
-1474 NDFYALSKADRSRLF
+1474 
-1489 KEVSKRGIKAIKIR
+1489 
-1503 DGRNEKSPK
+1503 
-1512 YPADV
+1512 
-1517 TNYIIV
+1517 
-1523 DPSVD
+1523 
-1528 ANTSIE
+1528 
-1534 DFADAKGI
+1534 
-1542 NLESYMSAEAS
+1542 AEAS

-1568 QKMINYFKSID
+1568 QKMINYFKGID
-1579 ENFKKKTFADINGGL
+1579 KNFKSKTFADINGGL

-1634 VKLLGL
+1634 IKLLGL
-1640 NESDKPH
+1640 NETDKPH

-1656 NEEHFTRFETL
+1656 NEENFTRFETL

-1678 KPDYVE
+1678 TPDYVE

-1708 GDIRQDVTLNFGRSL
+1708 GDIRQDVTLNFGRAL
-1723 KVGGVGLL
+1723 KVGGVGVL
-1731 STRGTDVATN
+1731 STRGKDVATN
-1741 KSNVSLSED
+1741 KSNQSLSED

-1761 YQKGFTPNELQA
+1761 YQKGFTPSELQA

-1778 LGPDFEVERYNKLS
+1778 LGPDFEVEKYSKLS

-1830 GFVSNSV
+1830 GNVSNSV
-1837 SSYIESS
+1837 ASYIESS
-1844 LKKQGYTVDVP
+1844 LKKQGYTVDLP

-1862 SIYRYIWARK
+1862 SVYKYIWARK
-1872 GRLDQKVI
+1872 GRLDQRVI

-1928 FNMYDSNSYGFAMRK
+1928 FNMYDSSSYGLAMRK

-2006 NEFGKEVSTQEG
+2006 NEFGKETSTSPQ
-2018 FGRVIMANIFQATK
+2018 FGRVVMANIFQASK

-2039 DKFFGDIEES
+2039 NKFFGDIEES

-2058 VMDKYLEDIQKGA
+2058 VMDKYLEDIKKGA

-2083 LRGLEKSYIDRQSN
+2083 LRSLEKSYIDRQSN

-2158 VDSNFDSREKERPKH
+2158 VDSNFDSREKERPSH
-2173 PLGFTKEKAEASI
+2173 PLAFTKEKAEASI

-2207 YFESMRSLFEEAYQ
+2207 YFESMRSLFEEAYE

-2251 DGTFKNSDSTSKD
+2251 DGTFKNSDSSSKD
-2264 FLGELKE
+2264 FLAELKG
-2271 GSEASLIMDSRYL
+2271 GSEGSLIMDSRYL

-2304 LAEQIEGKDLD
+2304 LADQIEGKDLD
-2315 WIMPSNVKEVEIG
+2315 WIMPSNVKDVEIG
-2328 EPVDLSEPGE
+2328 EAVDLSEPGE
-2338 ESFMYQPTD
+2338 ESFMYQPTE

-2361 YFQGGRLKALQIKEE
+2361 YFQGGKLKALQIKEE
-2376 YYSELL
+2376 YYEELL

-2398 EKTLGALNSV
+2398 ERTLGALNSV

-2431 YAIFRSDVYGRSSFT
+2431 YAVFRSDVYGRSSFT

-2486 SSPFKNLVY
+2486 SSPYKNLVY
-2495 RKGDSMGFVKRG
+2495 RKGDSLGFVKRG

-2526 RVAIYKRDLKQRIQ
+2526 RVAIYKRDLKQRIE
-2540 DYIADNGNEPTQDEL
+2540 DYIADKGHEPTQDEL
-2555 EALKFSAARASREI
+2555 EALKFSSARASREI

-2613 FMGELGTIAAAIT
+2613 FTAELGTIAAAIT
-2626 YLRLSIDDEEDD
+2626 YLRLSIDDEDDD
-2638 QNIPEYDKRKNFIF
+2638 QNIAEYDKRKNFIF

-2662 RQYIRIPKAEQL
+2662 REYIRIPKAEQL
-2674 SGFLRVFE
+2674 AGFLRVFE
-2682 IMMEKQIKGEGAFK
+2682 IMMEKELKGDGAFK
-2696 DWTADDWKAIGQ
+2696 NWTVDDWKAIGE

-2727 QSLIAYGWNY
+2727 QSIMAYSYNW
-2737 DMFRDQVISY
+2737 DMFRKQVVSY
-2747 DLGDVLPQDE
+2747 EMGDLLPQDE
-2757 GVDSERIEYF
+2757 GIDSERIEYF

-2775 GASPSRM
+2775 GASPARM

-2791 TPNNSIV
+2791 TPSNSVV

-2805 ADVLAYGTV
+2805 ADALAYGTV
-2814 DLGDEI
+2814 DLGDEV
-2820 KAKSNKSSAYQLI
+2820 KAKSKKSSAYQLI

-2844 ESNPKLKMYE
+2844 ESNPNIKNYQEDYVAKEMEMEQGSQIKMLKMKTEKYS
-2854 EDIRAKELR
+2854 DDRIN
-2863 MEEGSKMKLLKISV
+2863 GKISI
-2877 EKYVDELINGTMS
+2877 E
-2890 RADIIREVE
+2890 EVVSE
-2899 ALTDEQDL
+2899 VKKLTDEPDL
-2907 RNAAVRF
+2907 IKLTVRWVNR
-2914 ITKTAQRKDLGI
+2914 TAIRRALGI
-2926 TSQHWD
+2926 GSTHWD

-2937 SAEEQA
+2937 TAKMQA
-2943 LYLVKH
+2943 HYLVKH
-2949 FKDEESIGLEVKK
+2949 FGDEDNIKEEVTRMNKG
-2962 MRQAIGFRPA
+2962 IGFRPA
-2972 RELEK
+2972 LGLK
-2977 EVLILLN
+2977 QEVDKLLN
-2984 NR
+2984 NK